1 MADDN
6 TQTTQNTAT
15 PAQVTEPQAVPAV
28 EAIPAAPVSSDS
40 VAPAPVEAV
49 PTATPVVAPTPT
61 PEVAPAP
68 VAAPAVPAPVE
79 PAAPA
84 PSTPAAGGMA
94 GLGLGAFKTALDSAK
109 NVATQGQSGM
119 GKLTGTLSSVGGNV
133 MGAVTGTCDCP
144 EVIVENWDK
153 KKVTLHKT
161 FYKTFSPRAFGYHFS
176 DAIDKNRGMIE
187 IKVKDYKTPTKPMI
201 LDTNSL
207 FLSTL
212 FIEVEGANSQ
222 DPKVVTLEKEFYCKA
237 TKNTSRKDLKSD
249 LVALEQEMGKK
260 PTEVYFW
267 FVTCSKCGAE
277 KEIKTIILAA

>member
-1 MADDN
+1 MPAS
-6 TQTTQNTAT
+6 TVEAT
-15 PAQVTEPQAVPAV
+15 PA
-28 EAIPAAPVSSDS
+28 
-40 VAPAPVEAV
+40 
-49 PTATPVVAPTPT
+49 
-61 PEVAPAP
+61 
-68 VAAPAVPAPVE
+68 

-84 PSTPAAGGMA
+84 QPAAGGMA
-94 GLGLGAFKTALDSAK
+94 GLGLGALKNAVSSAK
-109 NVATQGQSGM
+109 DAASQGQSGL

-133 MGAVTGTCDCP
+133 MGAVTGECDCP
-144 EVIVENWDK
+144 DVNVAAYDK
-153 KKVTLHKT
+153 QKVTLHKT
-161 FYKTFSPRAFGYHFS
+161 FYKTFSTRILCHHFS

-187 IKVKDYKTPTKPMI
+187 IKVKDYKVPTKPMI

-212 FIEVEGANSQ
+212 FIEVEGANPQ

-237 TKNTSRKDLKSD
+237 TKNTSRKELKAD

-267 FVTCSKCGAE
+267 FISCLKCGAQ